1 MEFLATSAEKAGYTV
16 LAISGE
22 ADVYGAP
29 GLRSRIGDLF
39 DSGHRRLVV
48 DLSEVE
54 FIDSTGLSVLVASQ
68 NRVREIGGV
77 LTVVCSQERLLRLF
91 RITGLDQV
99 FTICPTVDEAL
110 ADPTTA

>member
-1 MEFLATSAEKAGYTV
+1 MEFLVTAEEAGYTV

-22 ADVYGAP
+22 FDLYGAP

-39 DSGHRRLVV
+39 DSGHRRLIV
-48 DLSEVE
+48 DLSGVE

-77 LTVVCSQERLLRLF
+77 LTLVCLQEWLLKLF
-91 RITGLDQV
+91 RMTGLDQV
-99 FTICPTVDEAL
+99 FTFCPTVDRAL
-110 ADPTTA
+110 ADPTTG